1 MKVVVAHNRYSSA
14 QPSGENSV
22 VDAELAQLDSVGVTV
37 IPFIRSSDEI
47 SEMSAIQK
55 LGMVGSP
62 VYGRSAQKDLRRVIE
77 TQRPDLIH
85 LHNPYP
91 FLSPAVIATA
101 QAHSV
106 PVVQTVHNYRHECLN
121 GLYFRD
127 GAACHDCRGK
137 TFDMPGVVHGCY
149 RGSRAQ
155 SAVMATALAVN
166 RRNLQGADCYIALT
180 EAIAEHLRRFGVDD
194 SRIRVKPNAVTDPGP
209 HDQAGEGFVSIGR
222 LSEEKGIGL
231 LLDAWQR
238 HPQHSL
244 GTLTIA
250 GDGPLRDHVVAA
262 ASRRDDISYVGQLT
276 PKQRDELLM
285 ESGALISSS
294 LCEDVLPTVV
304 IEALACARP
313 VLTTDLGGPPSM
325 IADAGIVC
333 APTVDAMAEAL
344 PRMRDRA
351 KQLAPV
357 ARKRYLDTF
366 TTEAVMRRH
375 LDIYRR
381 VAAGEPV
388 KDSA

>member
-22 VDAELAQLDSVGVTV
+22 VDAELAQLSSVGVTV

-47 SEMSAIQK
+47 ADMSAMQK

-62 VYGRSAQKDLRRVIE
+62 IYGRKAQKDLARVIE

-101 QAHSV
+101 QARSV

-137 TFDMPGVVHGCY
+137 TFDLPGVRHGCY

-155 SAVMATALAVN
+155 SLIMATALSVN

-180 EAIAEHLRRFGVDD
+180 DAIAEHLRRFGVDD
-194 SRIRVKPNAVTDPGP
+194 SRIRVKPNAVADPGP
-209 HDQAGEGFVSIGR
+209 HDIAGDGFVSIGR

-231 LLDAWQR
+231 LLDAWRR
-238 HPQHSL
+238 HPQNSL
-244 GTLTIA
+244 GTLTVA
-250 GDGPLRDHVVAA
+250 GDGPLRGVVEAA
-262 ASRRDDISYVGQLT
+262 ARERDDVRYVGQVT
-276 PKQRDELLM
+276 PKQRDELLAD
-285 ESGALISSS
+285 SAALIASS

-304 IEALACARP
+304 IEALASARP

-325 IADAGIVC
+325 IGEAGLVC
-333 APTVDAMAEAL
+333 EPTVDGMAEAL
-344 PRMRDRA
+344 PLMRQRA
-351 KQLAPV
+351 RDLAPV

-366 TTEAVMRRH
+366 TTEVVMARH

-388 KDSA
+388 NDAA